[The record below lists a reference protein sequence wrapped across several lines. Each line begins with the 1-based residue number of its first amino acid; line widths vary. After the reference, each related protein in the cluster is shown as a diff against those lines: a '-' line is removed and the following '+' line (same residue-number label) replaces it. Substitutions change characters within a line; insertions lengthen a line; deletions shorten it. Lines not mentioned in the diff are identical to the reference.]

1 MGVFMK
7 RSLLVPLFL
16 FAALSPCALG
26 QPASKSGAMDNR
38 VPSDSPRA
46 ALKRVGPPAVSVEAQ
61 RLEGD
66 RLQIT
71 FTYYAHGTGK
81 LERVKC
87 SGSISQIESEVREL
101 GKQNRMS
108 VRVQD
113 LVEVALRRIRILDIP
128 VKN

>member
-1 MGVFMK
+1 MK
-7 RSLLVPLFL
+7 RLLLAPLFL
-16 FAALSPCALG
+16 FGALSPCAFG
-26 QPASKSGAMDNR
+26 QPASKVGAMDSR
-38 VPSDSPRA
+38 PPSDSARA
-46 ALKRVGPPAVSVEAQ
+46 ALKRVGPPAISVEAQ

-113 LVEVALRRIRILDIP
+113 LVEVALRRLRVLDVP
-128 VKN
+128 LKN

>member
-1 MGVFMK
+1 MR
-7 RSLLVPLFL
+7 RSLLVSVFL
-16 FAALSPCALG
+16 FAALSPFVYAQSSG
-26 QPASKSGAMDNR
+26 KSGM
-38 VPSDSPRA
+38 SGDSPRA

-61 RLEGD
+61 RLEED

-113 LVEVALRRIRILDIP
+113 LVEVALRRIRVLDIP